1 MSFSNQIPMAA
12 LMQQMAQKNTN
23 TTPIDRQRLMNSIGG
38 FDQQKWQTLIAQAR
52 KQGISEADIESGLKF
67 LLGK

>member
-1 MSFSNQIPMAA
+1 MNFFNQNPMTA
-12 LMQQMAQKNTN
+12 LMQQMSQKNAN
-23 TTPIDRQRLMNSIGG
+23 TPIDRNKLMNGVSG
-38 FDQQKWQTLIAQAR
+38 FDQQKWQSLVAQAR